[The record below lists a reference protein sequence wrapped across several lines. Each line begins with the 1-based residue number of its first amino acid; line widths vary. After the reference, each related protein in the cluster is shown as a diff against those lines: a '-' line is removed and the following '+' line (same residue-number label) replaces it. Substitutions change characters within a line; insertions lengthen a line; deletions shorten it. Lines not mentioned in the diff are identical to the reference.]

1 MPDFVPA
8 TPDISATRVASAAA
22 SAAAAFA
29 KPAGPPSP
37 ALDVELLR
45 RAYKLMH
52 TAAAMAALYEE
63 QKAVAS
69 RYVHATARGHEAIQL
84 AAAFLLEET
93 DFAAPY
99 YRDDAMLLGFGLR
112 PYELMLQLMAKGDD
126 PFSGGRTYYCHPSLR
141 RAGVP
146 VIPHQ
151 SSATGMQAIPA
162 TGMAHAVKYLSSMNN
177 EQWAMN
183 NEQLTMN
190 NEAEGDQFSANLK
203 QHCSLLIDNCSLVL
217 CSIGDGAMTEG
228 EVSEA
233 LQMAV
238 LHQLPIIYLVQ
249 DNDWGISATGR
260 EMRAMDAYE
269 FAAGFVGLH
278 RLRVDGADFVS
289 SYTGMSEAVAH
300 VRARRGPVLVHAKCP
315 LLGHHTSGV
324 RREWYRGENLAEHQ
338 QDDPLP
344 RLHRRLRGLG
354 LSETELENVRAE
366 ASATVLADWHEALA
380 APDPDPATFADH
392 EFAPPTVLAEAGE
405 RSPAGAEKA
414 LMVDAALH
422 AVDDILREFPEALF
436 YGQDVG
442 GELGGVF
449 REAAL
454 LAKKYGDRRVFNT
467 PIQEAYIVGSTAGMA
482 AVGARPI
489 VEIQFA
495 DYIWPALNQ
504 LVEELSK
511 SCYLTMGKFPV
522 PALIRVP
529 IGAYG
534 GGGPYHSGSIESTLL
549 TIRGIKVVYPSN
561 AADMKGLMRAAF
573 LDNNPVVMLEHKGLY
588 WSKVPGTEDAKTVEP
603 AAGYVIPLGRAA
615 IAQAA
620 SPDELRRGNTCV
632 VVTYGMGVHWAKAAS
647 RAFPGQVEILDLRTL
662 NPLDFEAVTAATHRH
677 GKVLVLTEEPLMNS
691 FAESLAGRIQ
701 RHCFAGLDAPVFT
714 LGAANLPAI
723 ALNVE
728 LEKMMLPSAAKV
740 GAALEELLGW

>member
-1 MPDFVPA
+1 MLPQATPTLEPDFA
-8 TPDISATRVASAAA
+8 TALPSRAT
-22 SAAAAFA
+22 
-29 KPAGPPSP
+29 
-37 ALDVELLR
+37 LR
-45 RAYKLMH
+45 RAYLLMR
-52 TAAAMAALYEE
+52 TADEMARLYEE
-63 QKAVAS
+63 NKVVTAK
-69 RYVHATARGHEAIQL
+69 YVHATARGHEAIQL
-84 AAAFLLEET
+84 AAACILGPQ
-93 DFAAPY
+93 DYAAPY
-99 YRDDAMLLGFGLR
+99 YRDDAMLLGMGLT
-112 PYELMLQLMAKGDD
+112 PYELMLQLMAKRDD
-126 PFSGGRTYYCHPSLR
+126 PFSGGRTYYSHPSLR

-146 VIPHQ
+146 TIPHQ

-162 TGMAHAVKYLSSMNN
+162 TGMAHGIKYL
-177 EQWAMN
+177 
-183 NEQLTMN
+183 
-190 NEAEGDQFSANLK
+190 EGQGQNALMPDPRDFYESNQPIPGLYGLQTSDSAAP
-203 QHCSLLIDNCSLVL
+203 LVL

-233 LQMAV
+233 LQMAA

-249 DNDWGISATGR
+249 DNEWGISATGR
-260 EMRAMDAYE
+260 EMRSMNAYE
-269 FAAGFVGLH
+269 FAAGFKGLH
-278 RLRVDGADFVS
+278 RLQFDGADFLA
-289 SYTGMSEAVAH
+289 SYAGMREAADY
-300 VRARRGPVLVHAKCP
+300 VRQRQGPVLVHARCP

-324 RREWYRGENLAEHQ
+324 RREWYRGDNLAHHTTQ
-338 QDDPLP
+338 DPLP
-344 RLHRRLRGLG
+344 RFHQQLLDLDFTEQELQALG
-354 LSETELENVRAE
+354 EE
-366 ASATVLADWHEALA
+366 ARATVQADYQRALA
-380 APDPDPATFADH
+380 APNPAPATFADH
-392 EFAPPTVLAEAGE
+392 EFAAPAVTQEAGE
-405 RSPAGAEKA
+405 RSPAGAEKT

-454 LAKKYGDRRVFNT
+454 LAKKYGDARVFNT
-467 PIQEAYIVGSTAGMA
+467 PIQEAYIVGSTAGMS
-482 AVGARPI
+482 AVGAKAI

-511 SCYLTMGKFPV
+511 SCYLSNGQFPV
-522 PALIRVP
+522 QSLIRVP

-573 LDNNPVVMLEHKGLY
+573 LDPNPVVMLEHKGLY

-603 AAGYVIPLGRAA
+603 AAGYVIPLGKAA
-615 IAQAA
+615 IAQEA
-620 SPDELRRGNTCV
+620 SPEKLDSGETCV
-632 VVTYGMGVHWAKAAS
+632 VVTYGMGVHWAKTAS
-647 RAFPGQVEILDLRTL
+647 RQFVGQVEILDLRTL
-662 NPLDFEAVTAATHRH
+662 NPLDWEAVQAAVQRH
-677 GKVLVLTEEPLMNS
+677 GKALVLTEEPLLNS

-701 RHCFAGLDAPVFT
+701 RHCFRQLDAPVFT

-728 LEKMMLPSAAKV
+728 LEKQMLPNSEKV
-740 GAALEELLGW
+740 AAALRELLAY